1 MPQPFKRY
9 YAVTMKLGFKTKL
22 LYGIGGVADNAMY
35 TIEGTFMMFFL
46 TSVAGLKPGIAGL
59 IMAVGSIWEVMC
71 GPVAGYL
78 SDNTLSRY
86 GKRKPYLIFASLPVA
101 LTMWL
106 LFTSLDI
113 SYTAKV
119 IYFFAVMLL
128 FQMTFSSFF
137 VPYMAWGSDLTENYN
152 ERTVLRSYAYV
163 FNQVGMALGMVV
175 PAILVDFL
183 MKGGLGQSSSWSVMG
198 LIVGIISGAAL
209 LICALGIH
217 ESDDPDFVKPDGYS
231 NRPDL
236 SIFGSI
242 IRDYMKIIKVRPIQ
256 YIVGVSLLYLV
267 ANTFFM
273 SDRVYFF
280 TYNAG
285 LSAGQISLIM
295 LLITVSGIVFTPFI
309 AKLSAATDKKTIFAG
324 GIGLT
329 GLIMMIGRFL
339 PLGSFVG
346 ICIICLIY
354 SVGNT
359 CYWQLMPSMIYDS
372 CEVEELASGVKHS
385 GQVISLQALSESLSV
400 AIASQALGIILES
413 GGFDASLEA
422 QTASALSSISTCFT
436 FIPGAAMILVG
447 LLMIKY
453 PINESRFT
461 DIMAALEVKRSGG
474 EVDMKGFRDV
484 YGKKHTE

>member
-1 MPQPFKRY
+1 
-9 YAVTMKLGFKTKL
+9 MKLGFRTKL

-46 TSVAGLKPGIAGL
+46 TSVAGLRPGISGL
-59 IMAVGSIWEVMC
+59 ILAAGSIWEVMC

-86 GKRKPYLIFASLPVA
+86 GKRKPYLLFASLPVA
-101 LTMWL
+101 LTMCL
-106 LFTSLDI
+106 LFTSLEL
-113 SYTAKV
+113 SYTVKV

-137 VPYMAWGSDLTENYN
+137 VPYMAWGSDLTEDYN

-175 PAILVDFL
+175 PAVLVDYL
-183 MKGGLGQSSSWSVMG
+183 MRHGLGLKLSWSLMG
-198 LIVGIISGAAL
+198 LSVGVISGMAL

-236 SIFGSI
+236 KIFVNI
-242 IRDYMKIIKVRPIQ
+242 VRDYLKIIKVRPVRF
-256 YIVGVSLLYLV
+256 IVCMSLLYLV

-285 LSAGQISLIM
+285 LSAQQISLIM
-295 LLITVSGIVFTPFI
+295 LLITVSGILFTPFI
-309 AKLSAATDKKTIFAG
+309 AKISEITDKKSVFAS
-324 GIGLT
+324 GIGIT
-329 GLIMMIGRFL
+329 GLIMTVSRFMDVESF
-339 PLGSFVG
+339 GS
-346 ICIICLIY
+346 ICLVCLIY

-372 CEVEELASGVKHS
+372 CEVEELVSGVKHS

-400 AIASQALGIILES
+400 AIASQILGIILEA
-413 GGFDASLEA
+413 GGFDASLEV
-422 QTASALSSISTCFT
+422 QTAEALSSISTCFS
-436 FIPGAAMILVG
+436 FIPGIAMILVAV
-447 LLMIKY
+447 LTLRY
-453 PINESRFT
+453 PINEARFS
-461 DIMAALEVKRSGG
+461 DIMDALEIKRNGG
-474 EVDMKGFRDV
+474 TVDMTEFEDV
-484 YGKKHTE
+484 YGKKFKG